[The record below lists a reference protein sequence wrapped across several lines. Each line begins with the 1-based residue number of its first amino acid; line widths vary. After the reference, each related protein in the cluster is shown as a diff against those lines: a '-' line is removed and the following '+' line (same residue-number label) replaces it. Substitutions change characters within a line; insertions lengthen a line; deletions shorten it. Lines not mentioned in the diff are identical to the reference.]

1 MLAITWQ
8 FYTFI
13 LSTTVVQVL
22 TTYIPTD
29 LSSTS
34 MPMRPRKVVKPTAIR
49 DICFVKPSHGAHTS
63 PTAVNRDAG
72 DLCCFFFELATFAF
86 LSSWQ
91 PFNTGDRLLY
101 CTGHGRWI
109 FSCHIQRGNVPRV
122 CWVVVLL
129 SRDKMERA
137 NSISIGRLPGWSVD
151 VHPSNGSY
159 PSLPSTTVFR
169 KPIESVRRI
178 FRVAISAASN
188 TTRRRHYVK
197 RLAELTATLGG
208 SGQIFSLEVSS
219 LIA

>member
-101 CTGHGRWI
+101 CTVHGRWN

-122 CWVVVLL
+122 SGCRSSLQRQNGESKFDLHQPVARQIRQCSPSEWQL
-129 SRDKMERA
+129 SIVAFDHCLSETNR
-137 NSISIGRLPGWSVD
+137 IGRAHL
-151 VHPSNGSY
+151 
-159 PSLPSTTVFR
+159 
-169 KPIESVRRI
+169 
-178 FRVAISAASN
+178 
-188 TTRRRHYVK
+188 
-197 RLAELTATLGG
+197 
-208 SGQIFSLEVSS
+208 
-219 LIA
+219 